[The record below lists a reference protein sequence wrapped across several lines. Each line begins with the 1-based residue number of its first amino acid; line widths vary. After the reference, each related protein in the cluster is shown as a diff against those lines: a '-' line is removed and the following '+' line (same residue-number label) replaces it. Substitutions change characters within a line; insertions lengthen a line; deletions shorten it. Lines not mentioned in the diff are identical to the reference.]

1 MSLPQLNELLL
12 LIENE
17 GIIMLERSVLV
28 IGGNGYLG
36 SVLVE
41 ELRVRGYRTI
51 IFDNCLTSQKFPSS
65 LKENNVSYIRGD
77 VRDPSDLQAALKNID
92 AVVHLASIVG
102 DPACNAAP
110 ELAWEINYLGTIRL
124 VDACRRAGIKRFIF
138 ASSCSNYGL
147 QAAKDTD
154 EWTPLYPQSIY
165 AQTKIQSEHY

>member
-1 MSLPQLNELLL
+1 MWRMSLPQLNELLL

-17 GIIMLERSVLV
+17 GIIMLKRSVLV

-65 LKENNVSYIRGD
+65 LKDNNVSYIRGD
-77 VRDPSDLQAALKNID
+77 VRDPSDLQAALKDID

-110 ELAWEINYLGTIRL
+110 ELAW
-124 VDACRRAGIKRFIF
+124 
-138 ASSCSNYGL
+138 
-147 QAAKDTD
+147 
-154 EWTPLYPQSIY
+154 
-165 AQTKIQSEHY
+165 